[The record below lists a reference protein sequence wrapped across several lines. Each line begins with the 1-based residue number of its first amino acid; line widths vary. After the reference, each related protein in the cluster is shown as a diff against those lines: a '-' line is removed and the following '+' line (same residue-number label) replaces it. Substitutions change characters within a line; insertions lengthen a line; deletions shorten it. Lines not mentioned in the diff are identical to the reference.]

1 MSGQLCRWT
10 LKQGAGWGV
19 EGLVQEAKVKG
30 FRWNGCLPGTVGK

>member
-1 MSGQLCRWT
+1 MLDWI